1 MARRVLVASIVVA
14 ALTCLGASA
23 AKKPSRV
30 NGMFSDMKYVA
41 EAGDAIGTEVLIVVG
56 TPGGGTVV
64 NYFVY
69 CQTAGGAPDPPV
81 LVPAKVDG
89 ANVEFTMPA
98 PWGTFRG
105 TVSEAA
111 LTGEF
116 QGTKTRV
123 RLRRGKSYW
132 Q

>member
-1 MARRVLVASIVVA
+1 MARNVLIATILLAAVVYSG
-14 ALTCLGASA
+14 LGAVA
-23 AKKPSRV
+23 KPSRV
-30 NGMFSDMKYVA
+30 TGMFSDMKYIA
-41 EAGDAIGTEVLIVVG
+41 EAGDVFGTEVFVVVG
-56 TPGGGTVV
+56 TPGGGVVV

-69 CQTAGGAPDPPV
+69 CQVASGSPEAPV
-81 LVPAKVDG
+81 LVPARVDG
-89 ANVEFTMPA
+89 TNLEFTMPA

-105 TVSEAA
+105 VVSEAA
-111 LTGEF
+111 LIGEF